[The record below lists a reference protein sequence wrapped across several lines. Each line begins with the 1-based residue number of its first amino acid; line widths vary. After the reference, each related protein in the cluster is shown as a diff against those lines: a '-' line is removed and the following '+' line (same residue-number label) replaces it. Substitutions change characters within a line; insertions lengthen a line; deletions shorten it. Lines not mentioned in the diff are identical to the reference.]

1 MGVFRNADHFY
12 ETVGELMDRAKADPQ
27 VGPKIAKS
35 GIVIQF
41 RYTDPDATTTVNAKE
56 KPTQPGAFVD
66 IFHGQTNLKPDVV
79 MIMKADIAHAF
90 WHGKVNLIS
99 ALAKKEIVAQGP
111 IPKILKL
118 LPAVEPLYKEYP
130 ALLREKGYTAMVLR

>member
-1 MGVFRNADHFY
+1 MPVFRDSQHFY
-12 ETVGELMDRAKADPQ
+12 ECVGELMDRAKIDPN

-41 RYTDPDATTTVNAKE
+41 RYHDPEAMTTINAKD

-66 IFHGQTNLKPDVV
+66 VIHGPTNLKPDVV
-79 MIMKADIAHAF
+79 MTMKADVSHAF
-90 WHGKVNLIS
+90 WHGKVNLVS
-99 ALAKKEIVAQGP
+99 ALAKKEILSTGP

-118 LPAVEPLYKEYP
+118 LPVVQPLYKTYP
-130 ALLREKGYTAMVLR
+130 VLLREKGYGSMVMK